1 MVRMMEKNPR
11 VGILQTSPL
20 AVNKESLIARVQQ
33 FSNHVYGPMFVAG
46 LYFTQLGDSHFWGHN
61 AILRIEP
68 FMQHCGLPQL
78 PGKPPLGGEILSHDF
93 VEAALMRKAGY
104 EVWLAYDLGGSYEE
118 VPPTLLEELKR
129 DRRWCQGNM
138 QHMRLLFAEGL
149 FPAHRALFLHGAMAY
164 VSALLWFLFLSLST
178 AEAIYEVVR
187 EPVYFPAGRSLFPQ
201 WPVWHPQWALT
212 LLATTAVIL
221 FLPKLLSVLV
231 IIIKGGARAF
241 GGVLRLLLSVL
252 AEVIFSTL
260 FAPVR
265 MLFHSKF
272 VFITLLGQQVGWG
285 SQQRSDLGTG
295 WGEAA
300 RFHGAGTV
308 VALLWG
314 ILLFLVNRS
323 FFWWNMPVFI
333 PVILSIPLSVWSSR
347 ATLGRYSRRLGLFI
361 TPEEV
366 APPPEVQN
374 LERKEEQHI
383 FLSSLP
389 MEREAGFVRAVV
401 DPRVNFLHRSLLR
414 KERTVSPSIASRR
427 QQLQDKALAGGPESL
442 SVKEKKELLY
452 DSRCMEELHHKVW
465 EITDRL
471 QAAQWSL
478 AA

>member
-1 MVRMMEKNPR
+1 
-11 VGILQTSPL
+11 
-20 AVNKESLIARVQQ
+20 
-33 FSNHVYGPMFVAG
+33 
-46 LYFTQLGDSHFWGHN
+46 
-61 AILRIEP
+61 
-68 FMQHCGLPQL
+68 
-78 PGKPPLGGEILSHDF
+78 
-93 VEAALMRKAGY
+93 
-104 EVWLAYDLGGSYEE
+104 VWLAYDLGGSYEE

-138 QHMRLLFAEGL
+138 QHMRLLFAKGL

-241 GGVLRLLLSVL
+241 GGVLRLLVSVMT
-252 AEVIFSTL
+252 EVIFSTL
-260 FAPVR
+260 FAPIR

-272 VFITLLGQQVGWG
+272 VFVTLLGQQVGWG
-285 SQQRSDLGTG
+285 SQQRSDFGTG
-295 WGEAA
+295 WAEAA
-300 RFHGAGTV
+300 RFHGAGTAM
-308 VALLWG
+308 ALLWG
-314 ILLFLVNRS
+314 TLLFLVNRS

-347 ATLGRYSRRLGLFI
+347 ASLGRSFRRFGLFI
-361 TPEEV
+361 TPEETS
-366 APPPEVQN
+366 PPPELQS
-374 LERKEEQHI
+374 LEEKEESH
-383 FLSSLP
+383 SSLP
-389 MEREAGFVRAVV
+389 MEHEAGFVRAVV
-401 DPRVNFLHRSLLR
+401 DPTVNVLHRSLLR
-414 KERTVSPSIASRR
+414 RERTVSLAVASRR
-427 QQLQDKALAGGPESL
+427 QQLQEKALTGGPQSL

-452 DSRCMEELHHKVW
+452 DPRCLEELHRKVW
-465 EITDRL
+465 ELTDRV
-471 QAAQWSL
+471 QAARWRL

>member
-1 MVRMMEKNPR
+1 
-11 VGILQTSPL
+11 
-20 AVNKESLIARVQQ
+20 
-33 FSNHVYGPMFVAG
+33 
-46 LYFTQLGDSHFWGHN
+46 
-61 AILRIEP
+61 
-68 FMQHCGLPQL
+68 
-78 PGKPPLGGEILSHDF
+78 
-93 VEAALMRKAGY
+93 
-104 EVWLAYDLGGSYEE
+104 
-118 VPPTLLEELKR
+118 
-129 DRRWCQGNM
+129 
-138 QHMRLLFAEGL
+138 
-149 FPAHRALFLHGAMAY
+149 
-164 VSALLWFLFLSLST
+164 
-178 AEAIYEVVR
+178 
-187 EPVYFPAGRSLFPQ
+187 
-201 WPVWHPQWALT
+201 
-212 LLATTAVIL
+212 
-221 FLPKLLSVLV
+221 LPKLLSVLV

-333 PVILSIPLSVWSSR
+333 PVILSIPLSVCSSR
-347 ATLGRYSRRLGLFI
+347 ASLGRYFRRLGLFI

-374 LERKEEQHI
+374 LERKEEQQI

-401 DPRVNFLHRSLLR
+401 DPKVNFLHRSLLR
-414 KERTVSPSIASRR
+414 KERTVAPSVASRR
-427 QQLQDKALAGGPESL
+427 QQLQDKAIAGGPESL

-452 DSRCMEELHHKVW
+452 DPRCMEELHHKVW
-465 EITDRL
+465 EITDRA